1 MNHLHFLGHVETEM
15 LERYYRCCDLFVAPS
30 LYESFGFIYIEAMS
44 FAKPVIGCSVGGVP
58 EVIRDGVN
66 GKLVPPEDPA
76 ALAMEML
83 RLLRDEPLRRK
94 MGRQARAGVEAN
106 FTRERMVENTLVAYG
121 QLI

>member
-1 MNHLHFLGHVETEM
+1 MRDFPEKLMNHLHFLGHVETEM

-76 ALAMEML
+76 ALPWRCYGFFGMNRSEERWAD
-83 RLLRDEPLRRK
+83 RLE
-94 MGRQARAGVEAN
+94 
-106 FTRERMVENTLVAYG
+106 RESKQTL
-121 QLI
+121 QESEW